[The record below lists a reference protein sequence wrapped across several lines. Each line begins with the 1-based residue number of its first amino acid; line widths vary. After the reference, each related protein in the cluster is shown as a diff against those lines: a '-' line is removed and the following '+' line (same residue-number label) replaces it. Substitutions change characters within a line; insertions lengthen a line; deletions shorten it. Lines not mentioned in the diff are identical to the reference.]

1 MRSQL
6 QKNKRKD
13 GTGEYMEERSLR
25 VYSSEKTF
33 FSKITNTLTKL
44 LIPTKVSLNGMMIS
58 MKRNNVLKAYEN
70 SLNVE
75 KIEDENR
82 REAISKKVD
91 DTYAL
96 YLESIDKYIMDSIYK
111 KVKND
116 TASEFEKEALSQ
128 YYMITHLKETGYT
141 EYKYK
146 KQMYLM
152 RLDYETVSNEK
163 TKILEKYKKFY
174 ATEMEILY
182 KGLLKHYSIRLA
194 DNISDGEKQEIYNK
208 IFKTLEEYISNILP
222 IKMELDNNDTYKEI
236 LDGYNEFERFTVG
249 KLDQNDNIEKNMIL
263 LGISR
268 KLFTH
273 SLPLVVAEQCY
284 IKLLKDARSLIVD
297 TKIAK
302 KQQKAYSLLIN
313 IMEEYNVRLLS
324 TKIYWDKPS
333 QREEYKAFWN
343 EYKKV
348 NELKDSNYDEYIKQK
363 EILFVESDLKK
374 VSINENKYYKII
386 KFYKNRLVEL
396 GAMRELMNSYSSDGK
411 YTKVVKN
418 EKKKKSKK
426 EKVVV

>member
-174 ATEMEILY
+174 AAEMEILY

-222 IKMELDNNDTYKEI
+222 IKMELDDDTYKEI

-363 EILFVESDLKK
+363 EILFVEGDLKK

-396 GAMRELMNSYSSDGK
+396 GAMRKLMNSYSSDGK

>member
-1 MRSQL
+1 MRNQL

-174 ATEMEILY
+174 AAEMEILY

-343 EYKKV
+343 EYKKI

-374 VSINENKYYKII
+374 VSVNENKYYKII

-396 GAMRELMNSYSSDGK
+396 GAMRKLMNSYSSDGK

>member
-75 KIEDENR
+75 KIEDENK

-174 ATEMEILY
+174 AAEMEILY

-194 DNISDGEKQEIYNK
+194 DNLSDGEKQEIYNK

-396 GAMRELMNSYSSDGK
+396 GAMRKLMNSYSSDGK

>member
-1 MRSQL
+1 MKNQL

-75 KIEDENR
+75 KIEDENK

-174 ATEMEILY
+174 AAEMEILY

-222 IKMELDNNDTYKEI
+222 IKMELDNDDTYKEI

-396 GAMRELMNSYSSDGK
+396 GAMRKLMNSYSSDGK

>member
-1 MRSQL
+1 
-6 QKNKRKD
+6 
-13 GTGEYMEERSLR
+13 
-25 VYSSEKTF
+25 
-33 FSKITNTLTKL
+33 
-44 LIPTKVSLNGMMIS
+44 
-58 MKRNNVLKAYEN
+58 
-70 SLNVE
+70 
-75 KIEDENR
+75 
-82 REAISKKVD
+82 
-91 DTYAL
+91 
-96 YLESIDKYIMDSIYK
+96 
-111 KVKND
+111 
-116 TASEFEKEALSQ
+116 
-128 YYMITHLKETGYT
+128 
-141 EYKYK
+141 
-146 KQMYLM
+146 
-152 RLDYETVSNEK
+152 
-163 TKILEKYKKFY
+163 
-174 ATEMEILY
+174 MEILY

-222 IKMELDNNDTYKEI
+222 IKMELDNDDTYKEI

-348 NELKDSNYDEYIKQK
+348 NELRDSNYDEYIKQK

>member
-1 MRSQL
+1 MRNQL
-6 QKNKRKD
+6 QDSKRKD
-13 GTGEYMEERSLR
+13 EMEEHMEERSLKI
-25 VYSSEKTF
+25 YNSEKTF

-44 LIPTKVSLNGMMIS
+44 LIPTKVGLNGMMIS
-58 MKRNNVLKAYEN
+58 MKRNNVLKVYEN
-70 SLNVE
+70 SLNME
-75 KIEDENR
+75 KIED
-82 REAISKKVD
+82 ATKKEQLTRKLD

-152 RLDYETVSNEK
+152 KLDYETVSNEK
-163 TKILEKYKKFY
+163 AKIFEKYKKFY
-174 ATEMEILY
+174 SMEMESLY

-194 DNISDGEKQEIYNK
+194 DNLSDGEKQEIYHK
-208 IFKTLEEYISNILP
+208 IFKTLEEYISGVLP
-222 IKMELDNNDTYKEI
+222 IKIEIDQNDTYKEI
-236 LDGYNEFERFTVG
+236 LEGYNNFERFTIG
-249 KLDQNDNIEKNMIL
+249 KLDQNDHIEKNMIL

-284 IKLLKDARSLIVD
+284 MKLLEDTRSLIVD
-297 TKIAK
+297 TKIAR
-302 KQQKAYSLLIN
+302 KQEKAYSLLIN
-313 IMEEYNVRLLS
+313 IMEEYNIKLLS

-333 QREEYKAFWN
+333 LRDEYKAFWN

-348 NELKDSNYDEYIKQK
+348 SELKDKNYDEYVEQK
-363 EILFVESDLKK
+363 EILFIKNDLEK
-374 VSINENKYYKII
+374 VYSNENKYYRII

-396 GAMRELMNSYSSDGK
+396 GAMRELMNSYSSEGI
-411 YTKVVKN
+411 YTKGAKKV
-418 EKKKKSKK
+418 KKKRGRKP
-426 EKVVV
+426 KVAV